1 MNKTD
6 RMLAIVLELQRKG
19 TLRAEDLAAG
29 FETSVR
35 TIYRDMQALSEAG
48 VPIIGAPGTGYSLM
62 EGYFLPPL
70 RFTAEEA
77 VALLVGTDF
86 VGQQFDRIYGAKAAD
101 AARKIEGALPAEVRT
116 EAERVRAA
124 IRLLGARVVTA
135 NQGEEAENFAALR
148 DAILERRK
156 IRFHYAKGIAAANE
170 ERHSVR
176 EAAPYGLIFVRGSW
190 MLLAYCELRQALRHF
205 RVSRMSGLTVLAD
218 GFQLPDGFQLAHYAP
233 VDDRG
238 MTVKVRFDFEAAERV
253 REAGSFYMESMED
266 IPEGLLVTLRVR
278 RPEEVLHWILSWGAH
293 AVVLEP
299 ESLRQRLRDEAE
311 KMFKHY

>member
-19 TLRAEDLAAG
+19 TLRAEDLALG

-86 VGQQFDRIYGAKAAD
+86 VGQQFDRVYGAKAAE
-101 AARKIEGALPAEVRT
+101 AARKIEGALPADVRK

-124 IRLLGARVVTA
+124 IRLLAARLETT

-156 IRFHYAKGIAAANE
+156 IRFHYSKGISAANE

-176 EAAPYGLIFVRGSW
+176 EAAPYGLILVRGSW

-205 RVSRMSGLTVLAD
+205 RVSRMSGLTVLAE
-218 GFQLPDGFQLAHYAP
+218 GFELPEGFQLAHYVP
-233 VDDRG
+233 DDDRG
-238 MTVKVRFDFEAAERV
+238 VIVKVRFDSEAADRV
-253 REAGSFYMESMED
+253 RETGSFYMESMED
-266 IPEGLLVTLRVR
+266 VPEGLLVSLRVR

-293 AVVLEP
+293 ALVLEP

-311 KMFKHY
+311 KMFKRY